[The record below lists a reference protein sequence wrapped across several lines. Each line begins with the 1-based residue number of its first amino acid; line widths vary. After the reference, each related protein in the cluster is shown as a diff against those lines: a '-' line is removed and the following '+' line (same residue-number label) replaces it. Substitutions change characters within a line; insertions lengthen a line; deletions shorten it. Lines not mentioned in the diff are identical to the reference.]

1 MVKPRRNQW
10 VTSQGFWNHQ
20 LASVLDSLSLSYSTD
35 GYDLTPGVERRTRTA
50 TINPDS
56 ASQPLFEAIQT
67 AVMMHNAEYY
77 GFRLAYMEPLL
88 VHEYHPGG
96 LYTPHQDWGGMI
108 DPKRPELCRK
118 LSFSIQLSD
127 PGDYEGGDLE
137 FNTGEPWSD
146 EYRSQI
152 RSQGTLISWP
162 GFVLHGV
169 TPVTRGVRRS
179 LVGFC
184 VGPDFQ

>member
-1 MVKPRRNQW
+1 
-10 VTSQGFWNHQ
+10 
-20 LASVLDSLSLSYSTD
+20 
-35 GYDLTPGVERRTRTA
+35 
-50 TINPDS
+50 
-56 ASQPLFEAIQT
+56 
-67 AVMMHNAEYY
+67 
-77 GFRLAYMEPLL
+77 
-88 VHEYHPGG
+88 
-96 LYTPHQDWGGMI
+96 MI
-108 DPKRPELCRK
+108 DPSRPELCRK

-127 PGDYEGGDLE
+127 PASYEGGDLE

-146 EYRSQI
+146 EYRLQI
-152 RSQGTLISWP
+152 RNQGTLISWP